1 MLYRPYYLL
10 TLGSSNTNYII
21 ISRNVEIFTPPKK
34 KKNQKKFFLKE
45 NIEFWKNIEFFWKLK
60 ILIN

>member
-1 MLYRPYYLL
+1 MLRFSP
-10 TLGSSNTNYII
+10 
-21 ISRNVEIFTPPKK
+21 PPKK

-45 NIEFWKNIEFFWKLK
+45 NIEIWKNIEFFWKLK